1 MNVSTIGYVIL
12 ALVALA
18 LWAYSRLKPNTV
30 APLGVLF
37 ERLMSRRRTRLA
49 LVAVWW
55 WLGWHFF
62 TNVPLTPLGF

>member
-1 MNVSTIGYVIL
+1 MNVSTVGYLIL

-18 LWAYSRLKPNTV
+18 LWGYSRLRPTTV
-30 APLGVLF
+30 APLGVLL
-37 ERLMSRRRTRLA
+37 ERLTSRRRTRLA

-62 TNVPLTPLGF
+62 SNVPLANLGF